1 MFSAYG
7 SILSAIAPIFLLL
20 FLGWL
25 MRDRKVLTG
34 EADKSLMQL
43 VVKLFYP
50 CLILHFIVGNP
61 ALQETQ
67 NLIIPPLIG
76 FGTIVIGFLI
86 ANKLGHRIGLKVGIG
101 LRSFSF
107 TNGIYN
113 YGYIPIPLMIALFP
127 GETRILGVL
136 MVFNVGVE
144 MAIWTVGIIMLS
156 GKFTLASLKKIINPP
171 VIALVVGLIINFTGL
186 DAHQPAWLAKLVR
199 MLGDCSIPLGIL
211 LAGAMLSDLKVNPA
225 LFKPVKVSLAAC
237 GLRLLILPVIF
248 IAMALWIPH
257 LSGEM
262 QIVLIIQAAMPA
274 GIFPL
279 VIATHY
285 GGDPRVAAQ
294 VIFSTTAISLFT
306 IPLWVSF
313 GLGLL

>member
-1 MFSAYG
+1 MFTAYG

-25 MRDRKVLTG
+25 ARNRKVLTG

-50 CLILHFIVGNP
+50 CLILHFIIGNP
-61 ALQETQ
+61 ALRESQ
-67 NLIIPPLIG
+67 NLIIPPLL
-76 FGTIVIGFLI
+76 GFLTIITGFAI
-86 ANKLGHRIGLKVGIG
+86 ANLLGKRIGLKVGIG

-127 GETRILGVL
+127 GDTRILGVL

-144 MAIWTVGIIMLS
+144 LAIWTVGIIMLS
-156 GKFTLASLKKIINPP
+156 GKFTPGSLKMIANPP
-171 VIALVVGLIINFTGL
+171 VMALIIGLLINSSGL
-186 DAHQPAWLAKLVR
+186 DAHQPDWVAKLIR

-225 LFKPVKVSLAAC
+225 LFKPIKISLAAC
-237 GLRLLILPVIF
+237 GLRLLVLPICF
-248 IAMALWIPH
+248 IALALWLPY
-257 LSGEM
+257 LSTEM
-262 QIVLIIQAAMPA
+262 QVVLIIQAAMPA

-294 VIFSTTAISLFT
+294 VIFSTTAVSLFT